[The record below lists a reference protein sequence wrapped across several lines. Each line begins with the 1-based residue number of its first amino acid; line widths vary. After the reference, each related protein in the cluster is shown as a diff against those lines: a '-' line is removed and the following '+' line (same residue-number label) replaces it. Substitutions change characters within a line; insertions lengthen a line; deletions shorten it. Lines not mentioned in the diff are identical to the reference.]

1 MDPAVLPRLATNRS
15 VLGNRKKL
23 GCCISFWRQDD
34 ASYSRAVAPWMVW
47 EPASISWC
55 YRLDNEDEEDPIPI
69 IIEDDKGN
77 KIQRKKPIDCQKLVR
92 KAIHMINTKFIPIC
106 NGLAGTIDN
115 LVIDGTYEQTT
126 ENMPIDMLLIDLS
139 SSGDADEPIEVEV
152 N

>member
-1 MDPAVLPRLATNRS
+1 MRHTVELLCHGWY
-15 VLGNRKKL
+15 GNL
-23 GCCISFWRQDD
+23 HLFPGVID
-34 ASYSRAVAPWMVW
+34 
-47 EPASISWC
+47 
-55 YRLDNEDEEDPIPI
+55 LDNEDEEDPIPI
-69 IIEDDKGN
+69 IIEDNKGN